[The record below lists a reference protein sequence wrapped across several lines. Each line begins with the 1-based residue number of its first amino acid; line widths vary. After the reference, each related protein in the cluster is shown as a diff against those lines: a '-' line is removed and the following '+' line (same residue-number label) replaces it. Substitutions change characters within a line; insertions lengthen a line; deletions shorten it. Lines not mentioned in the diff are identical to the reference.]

1 MAHGFTS
8 STDATGNLNL
18 SALIAGKV
26 KNAYGMAAEERKAR
40 EAEIKALKLKEKKD
54 RTAEE
59 AERLEFLQGQDA
71 ERKQPGLKGVK
82 NSFFA
87 KAMATEFGGDRR
99 RRLMGTFSKSP
110 DATKDPSLTK
120 EERFSA
126 LLNAKPSEAPETPKS
141 YDDSGEYGAPEGAA
155 PPQQSPLDKLV
166 DIIKSQYSSIAGK
179 VSSLGAEEKKGVVTQ
194 ENNNS
199 HLSRITSVLESIKN
213 YFNKDN
219 DLKEEENQIE
229 KDKTERQLDAEQDA
243 KASAKADAASQGE
256 DLSSFT
262 DTDTLEEQKDRNDKD
277 GGLLGGIVNGVKGL
291 LGNFFKGGKKG
302 GKTPGVQPT
311 TQYTKPIGP
320 QPMNSPTPW
329 AAKGTGD
336 RGGLF
341 GQGGFTPRMPSA
353 PTTPTPPTKLSEGGT
368 IPMPKGE
375 MPKVTKLAAGGI
387 VDNPTRVNLPPGS
400 GVIPLNRNNA
410 LGKMFKS
417 AGQGSPGGSKMAQ
430 PMAEV
435 MQLPSKV
442 GGGLL
447 LSLLNRVMS
456 KLGGIARF
464 VKPVLQKIATPIAAM
479 FGLPATIIGGLFGGP
494 AAAATLDSGGEEGGE
509 GYLEKLTAL
518 FKNRGS
524 GGLTDTPPGG
534 AGADLAG
541 TSVISEVTGQQMLLS
556 AGQMGAHADIGVT
569 SRFGNRTSPG
579 GVGSTNHQGVDI
591 GVSGKKDY
599 KVAFQRSGTVTHS
612 GTAGGFGNLVIIK
625 DSLGTEYYFA
635 HLASINPEMKVGAAY
650 TGQTIG
656 VVGNTG
662 TGTGEHLHF
671 EKHPNAG
678 AAVDP
683 IADIGLISIGK
694 QTTTAPGL
702 TAPVLAK
709 NRPTPQ
715 QVAQA
720 TQLKAGQA
728 GPVIPVP
735 ATPPPKAKTPPPSS
749 GPSPIPVKDPSGA
762 GDSFLSWF

>member
-40 EAEIKALKLKEKKD
+40 EAEIKALEEKEE

-59 AERLEFLQGQDA
+59 QERLDFLKGQDQ
-71 ERKQPGLKGVK
+71 ERKEGGIK

-87 KAMATEFGGDRR
+87 KAMMSEFGGDRR

-110 DATKDPSLTK
+110 DATQDPSLTK
-120 EERFSA
+120 EQRFSA
-126 LLNAKPSEAPETPKS
+126 LLNARPSEAPATPES

-155 PPQQSPLDKLV
+155 PLQQSPLDKLV
-166 DIIKSQYSSIAGK
+166 DIIKSQYSTIAGK

-199 HLSRITSVLESIKN
+199 HLSRITGVLESIKN

-229 KDKTERQLDAEQDA
+229 KDKTDRQLDAEQDA
-243 KASAKADAASQGE
+243 KASAKAAAASQGE
-256 DLSSFT
+256 DLSQFS
-262 DTDTLEEQKDRNDKD
+262 DTDTLEEQKARNDKD
-277 GGLLGGIVNGVKGL
+277 GGLLGGIVDGVKGL

-329 AAKGTGD
+329 AAKGPGD

-353 PTTPTPPTKLSEGGT
+353 PTPPVKLSEGGT
-368 IPMPKGE
+368 VPMPKGGN
-375 MPKVTKLAAGGI
+375 VTPPKLAAGGI
-387 VDNPTRVNLPPGS
+387 VDNPTRINLTPGS
-400 GVIPLNRNNA
+400 SVIPLNRNNA

-417 AGQGSPGGSKMAQ
+417 AGQGSSGSKMAQ

-464 VKPVLQKIATPIAAM
+464 VKPVIKQIATPIAAM
-479 FGLPATIIGGLFGGP
+479 FGLPATIVGGLFGAP
-494 AAAATLDSGGEEGGE
+494 ASAATLDGSGDAAPDGF
-509 GYLEKLTAL
+509 LEKLTAL
-518 FKNRGS
+518 FKNRSS
-524 GGLTDTPPGG
+524 GGLNPGTDPG
-534 AGADLAG
+534 AGADLSG
-541 TSVISEVTGQQMLLS
+541 TSVVNEVS
-556 AGQMGAHADIGVT
+556 AAGLVAAAGTPGAHAEVGVT
-569 SRFGNRTSPG
+569 TRFGQSAYHGRHHN
-579 GVGSTNHQGVDI
+579 GVDI
-591 GVSGKKDY
+591 GTSGQKGY
-599 KVAFQRSGTVTHS
+599 KVAFARGGTVTHS
-612 GTAGGFGNLVIIK
+612 GPASTYGNLVIIK
-625 DSLGTEYYFA
+625 DSAGTEYYFA
-635 HLASINPEMKVGAAY
+635 HLANINPELTVGAQY

-656 VVGNTG
+656 EIGATG
-662 TGTGEHLHF
+662 GGLTSGEHLHF
-671 EKHPNAG
+671 EKRPPG
-678 AAVDP
+678 SSGVDP
-683 IADIGLISIGK
+683 MPDLGLISIGK
-694 QTTTAPGL
+694 QTTTGSNNPL
-702 TAPVLAK
+702 TAPVITNK

-715 QVAQA
+715 QVAQS
-720 TQLKAGQA
+720 TQLKPGQA

>member
-1 MAHGFTS
+1 MSYGFVS
-8 STDATGNLNL
+8 SKDARGDLNL
-18 SALIAGKV
+18 GALVAGKV
-26 KNAYGMAAEERKAR
+26 KNALAMSAEERKAR
-40 EAEIKALKLKEKKD
+40 EAEIKALTEKEE

-59 AERLEFLQGQDA
+59 TERLEFLQGQDT
-71 ERKQPGLKGVK
+71 ERKQPGLKGIK

-120 EERFSA
+120 EQRFSA
-126 LLNAKPSEAPETPKS
+126 LLNARPAETPVAPAG
-141 YDDSGEYGAPEGAA
+141 DDLGPMDYGDGNAQAPT
-155 PPQQSPLDKLV
+155 PQQGSLDKLI
-166 DIIKSQYSSIAGK
+166 DIIKSQYSTIGGK
-179 VSSLGAEEKKGVVTQ
+179 LSSLGAEEKKGTATQ
-194 ENNNS
+194 EANNS
-199 HLSRITSVLESIKN
+199 NLSRITGVLESIKN

-219 DLKEEENQIE
+219 DLKEQENTLERDKVDIE
-229 KDKTERQLDAEQDA
+229 LDAEQDA
-243 KASAKADAASQGE
+243 KASRKESNLEQGKVE
-256 DLSSFT
+256 ESTLDS
-262 DTDTLEEQKDRNDKD
+262 DTLEEQKEREGKD
-277 GGLLGGIVNGVKGL
+277 GGGLLGGLLKGAQGL
-291 LGNFFKGGKKG
+291 FKLFGGKKPG
-302 GKTPGVQPT
+302 GAPGVKPS

-320 QPMNSPTPW
+320 QPMNSPSPW
-329 AAKGTGD
+329 AAKGDGD

-353 PTTPTPPTKLSEGGT
+353 PTTPTKLSEGGT
-368 IPMPKGE
+368 IPMPKGGV
-375 MPKVTKLAAGGI
+375 PKVTKLAAGGI

-417 AGQGSPGGSKMAQ
+417 AGQGSPGGNKMAQ

-464 VKPVLQKIATPIAAM
+464 VKPVLKKIATPIAAM
-479 FGLPATIIGGLFGGP
+479 FGLPATIIGGLFGAP
-494 AAAATLDSGGEEGGE
+494 AAAATLDSGGVEGGD

-518 FKNRGS
+518 FKNTGS
-524 GGLTDTPPGG
+524 GGLNNNNTPPGG
-534 AGADLAG
+534 AAADLAG
-541 TSVISEVTGQQMLLS
+541 TGVVSEVTGQQMLLS
-556 AGQMGAHADIGVT
+556 AGQAGAHPDIGVT
-569 SRFGNRTSPG
+569 SGFGNRDSPG

-635 HLASINPEMKVGAAY
+635 HLASINPEMTVGAAY

-715 QVAQA
+715 QVAQS
-720 TQLKAGQA
+720 TQLKPGQA

-735 ATPPPKAKTPPPSS
+735 ATPPPKAKTPPPAS
-749 GPSPIPVKDPSGA
+749 GPSQLPVKDPSGA